1 MRWYTYYMKPL
12 SRKFEI
18 AIIIVAGLVLLGV
31 WALNGYDDTW
41 LYITAAIIAI
51 PTSLFYVSK
60 KDKDR

>member
-1 MRWYTYYMKPL
+1 MKPL